1 MSEEQVAEAPVEAG
15 QAPSV
20 EAAAEFDFRQHID
33 EGLRDD
39 PSLSSYKDI
48 NGMAKSLINAQ
59 KMVGADKI
67 AMPGSWG
74 TDADWGQVYD
84 KLGRPAEASA
94 YELNAGEEAVQENV
108 DWFKET
114 AHAVG
119 LNNNQAQQLLEAYS
133 ERMGAQGTISEEQME
148 GQRVQLE
155 TDMRREMGE
164 EFERHMSA
172 ANSVL
177 EEFGGGE
184 LTELQMAD
192 GTLLGDN
199 PQLIMM
205 LTNLAGFMRE
215 RMGEDSFNGRSN
227 EPGLSGADVAQKL
240 SQITMP
246 NSPYWDRNHPEHD
259 QYVNEALRL
268 RGL

>member
-20 EAAAEFDFRQHID
+20 EAAEFDFRQHID

-59 KMVGADKI
+59 KMVGADKVAI
-67 AMPGSWG
+67 PGSWG
-74 TDADWGQVYD
+74 TDADWSQVYD

-94 YELNAGEEAVQENV
+94 YELNAGEESVQENV

-119 LNNNQAQQLLEAYS
+119 LNNNQAQQLLEAYN
-133 ERMGAQGTISEEQME
+133 ERMGAQGTVSEEQME

-164 EFERHMSA
+164 DFERNMGA

-215 RMGEDSFNGRSN
+215 RMGEDTFNGRGN